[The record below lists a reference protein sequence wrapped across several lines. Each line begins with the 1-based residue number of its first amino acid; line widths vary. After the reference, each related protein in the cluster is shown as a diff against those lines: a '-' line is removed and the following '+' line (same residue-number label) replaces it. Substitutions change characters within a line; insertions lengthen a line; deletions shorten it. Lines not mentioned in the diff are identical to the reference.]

1 MTTNNQEN
9 EAIVLSAEETAK
21 YQELAKQE
29 LISLQEKSAT
39 GDSESADSV
48 TLYPYGGTFSV
59 AGAIYLFLSS
69 VTPME
74 FTNGIKLTFKGEG
87 FGFVFGGGVFAGGG
101 IFNMDPTTLPGKDVT
116 FTLAAGPGI
125 TSPLLINWYYNDRP
139 IGSFAGPGV
148 SAFGGAGGGKG
159 RFTRL

>member
-9 EAIVLSAEETAK
+9 EAIELSAEETAK
-21 YQELAKQE
+21 YQEMAKQE
-29 LISLQEKSAT
+29 LISLQEKSGT
-39 GDSESADSV
+39 SDSESA
-48 TLYPYGGTFSV
+48 TLYPYGGTFTV
-59 AGAIYLFLSS
+59 AGAIYLALNS

-74 FTNGIKLTFKGEG
+74 FTNGVQLTFKGDG
-87 FGFVFGGGVFAGGG
+87 FGFVFGGGVFAGAG

-125 TSPLLINWYYNDRP
+125 ASPLLINWYYNDRP
-139 IGSFAGPGV
+139 IGSFAGPGA

-159 RFTRL
+159 RFMRL